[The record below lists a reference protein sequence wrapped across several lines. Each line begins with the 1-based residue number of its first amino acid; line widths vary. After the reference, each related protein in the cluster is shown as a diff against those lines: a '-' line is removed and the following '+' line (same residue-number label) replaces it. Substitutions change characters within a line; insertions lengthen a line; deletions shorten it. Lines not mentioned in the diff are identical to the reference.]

1 MSHFYGTTRKFFDS
15 VTDFHVALDF
25 NTSNM
30 VNMLVKFEAKSNRVK
45 GLTFH
50 PTMPWLLSA
59 LHNGTIQLWDYQ
71 LGVLLDK
78 FEEHEGPVRGMS
90 FHHNQPLFVSGGDDY
105 KVKVWNYKLKRC
117 LFTLLG
123 HLDYIRTTVFHHE
136 YPWILSA
143 SDDQTIR
150 IWNWQSRQCIAVLT
164 GHNHYVMCAN
174 FHPKDDL
181 VVSASLDQT
190 IRVWDVSGLKEKTVS
205 STNRG
210 QSSSGASADLFGV
223 NDAVVKFVL
232 EGHDRGVNWVDFHHS
247 QPMIVSASDDRSIK
261 LWRYNES
268 KAWEIDCMRGHTNNV
283 SAVMFHSKQ
292 DLIIS
297 DGEDKTIRVWD
308 GARRQLLHTFRRE
321 SDRFWVLACHKNSN
335 MIAAGHDSG
344 MVIFKLDR
352 ERPLC
357 GAPLASSTI
366 SNYVFVVK
374 NRMLTAVNSQ
384 DVSQVSVIGNC
395 RKQASPM
402 SSGFKALAV
411 NPYNSTELN
420 VLVTYD
426 SPGEGYDLFNGPNQ
440 VVLRPS
446 AGADQPA
453 VQAKEGSGGSAVAFI
468 ARNRFAVLAKD
479 GANLN
484 IYSTHNE
491 LVKKIELPFVAQG
504 LFPGGSTNK
513 VILSVEDKAVLFDTA
528 SKEILGELIL
538 GSPVRQAVW
547 SQSNT
552 HVAFVQKHGVVIADH
567 ELKFIQ
573 GVAETIRVKS
583 GVWDENSV
591 FVYSTSSHIKYVLP
605 FSEER
610 GMIQAVS
617 APVYLVRV
625 GGGSMTY
632 VDRECVVSK
641 SKLFTHEYLFKQALV
656 QGKSK
661 EVLQHLK
668 NGRLLGSVTIG
679 YLKKKGFPEVALHFV
694 EDLET
699 RFNLSLE
706 FGHIAEALE
715 AAKQLRKREVWER
728 LHREALRLG
737 NVDVAEKAAIANHDI
752 PALQFLY
759 LLTGNA
765 TKMTKLS
772 HKLGKDKADP
782 MARFN
787 LALLRGEASER
798 ASILEELGLPH
809 LAAKTRQS
817 GAALIPSLP
826 VDPNLSASNWPM
838 TTSLEA
844 MFEAQWA
851 GLEAAALAAAAKLPP
866 ASPEEEET
874 LVPEKT
880 AQELAP
886 VVDSKA
892 WGDDELDAELEHVQL
907 PTTVVAP
914 GHAAQANQSDV
925 IAYGEAR
932 ETQWLAKRR
941 TSVDLIVAGE
951 YVEALSLLQR
961 RIALVNPGPLKP
973 LFEDLV
979 MASHACVPGLPFTPS
994 ITVPIGNTEPGV
1006 LFSVAFLKA
1015 KMGEALHHTG
1025 FGNAGEALA
1034 AARYVI
1040 HALTLSLARS
1050 SQEEQELVE
1059 LLGSAQKY
1067 AHAMLIETT
1076 RRTEQ
1081 SGTARDLELAA
1092 YLCCEKLEPIHML
1105 LVTDLAMKMAFKSK
1119 CFIQASHF
1127 AKRIITGS
1135 WGAGDEFVTAST
1147 TRARKVIIASEERG
1161 TDEIK
1166 INFDPNWMTGDAL
1179 KLCSGSLTPV
1189 PAQLHDKMVSCP
1201 LCKSGFHP
1209 DWQGKVCTVCQL
1221 SQVGASVL
1229 GLQFLPAV

>member
-1 MSHFYGTTRKFFDS
+1 
-15 VTDFHVALDF
+15 
-25 NTSNM
+25 M

-105 KVKVWNYKLKRC
+105 KLKVWNYKLKRC

-174 FHPKDDL
+174 FHTKDDL

-205 STNRG
+205 SSNRAP
-210 QSSSGASADLFGV
+210 SSGAASADLFGV

-232 EGHDRGVNWVDFHHS
+232 EGHDRGVNWVEFHQS
-247 QPMIVSASDDRSIK
+247 QPLIVSASDDRSVK

-268 KAWEIDCMRGHTNNV
+268 KAWEVDCMRGHTNNV
-283 SAVMFHSKQ
+283 SAVMFHPKQ

-352 ERPLC
+352 ERPMC
-357 GAPLASSTI
+357 GAPISTSTI
-366 SNYVFVVK
+366 ANFVLLVK
-374 NRMLTAVNSQ
+374 NRMLTAVNTQDQSQ
-384 DVSQVSVIGNC
+384 TSVIGNC
-395 RKQASPM
+395 RKPISAM
-402 SSGFKALAV
+402 SSGFKSLSV

-420 VLVTYD
+420 VIVTYD
-426 SPGEGYDLFNGPNQ
+426 TPEEGYDLFNGPNQ
-440 VVLRPS
+440 VVSRTS
-446 AGADQPA
+446 GQDEAA
-453 VQAKEGSGGSAVAFI
+453 VEAKQGSGGSSAAFI
-468 ARNRFAVLAKD
+468 ARNRFAVLTKD
-479 GANLN
+479 GMNLN

-491 LVKKIELPFVAQG
+491 LSKKVELGFVAQSV
-504 LFPGGSTNK
+504 FSGGSTNR

-528 SKEILGELIL
+528 SKEVLGELAL
-538 GSPVRQAVW
+538 GSALRQVVW
-547 SQSNT
+547 SQSSM
-552 HVAFVQKHGVVIADH
+552 HVAFLLKHAVVIASSDMR
-567 ELKFIQ
+567 FIQ
-573 GVAETIRVKS
+573 SVTETIRVKS
-583 GVWDENSV
+583 GVWDSDSA
-591 FVYSTSSHIKYVLP
+591 FAYSTSSHIKYVLP
-605 FSEER
+605 FSEES
-610 GMIQAVS
+610 GLIQAVS
-617 APVYLVRV
+617 APLYLVRV
-625 GGGSMTY
+625 GGSSMTF
-632 VDRECVVSK
+632 VDRQLEVTK
-641 SKLFTHEYLFKQALV
+641 TKLFSHEYLFKQALV

-661 EVLQHLK
+661 EVLDHLK

-679 YLKKKGFPEVALHFV
+679 YLKKKGFPEVALQFV

-715 AAKQLRKREVWER
+715 AAKQIRKKEVWER
-728 LHREALRLG
+728 LHKEALRVG
-737 NVDVAEKAAIANHDI
+737 NVEIAEKAAIANHDI

-759 LLTGNA
+759 LLTGNGA
-765 TKMTKLS
+765 KMGKLAG
-772 HKLGKDKADP
+772 KLAKDRSDP

-787 LALLRGEASER
+787 LALLRGDVAER
-798 ASILEELGLPH
+798 AQILEEIGLTH
-809 LAAKTRQS
+809 LAAKTRETGS
-817 GAALIPSLP
+817 ALLPRPAMDKSL
-826 VDPNLSASNWPM
+826 STSNWAM

-851 GLEAAALAAAAKLPP
+851 GLEAAAKAAAAKLPP
-866 ASPEEEET
+866 ATPEVEDEQ
-874 LVPEKT
+874 LF
-880 AQELAP
+880 QEPVNAAP

-907 PTTVVAP
+907 PVTVPVGQAQSASLADVVA
-914 GHAAQANQSDV
+914 
-925 IAYGEAR
+925 YGQPKEV
-932 ETQWLAKRR
+932 QWLTKRR
-941 TSVDLIVAGE
+941 MPADLVACGE
-951 YVEALSLLQR
+951 FVEALSLLQR
-961 RIALVNPGPLKP
+961 RIALVNPGPLKS
-973 LFEDLV
+973 LFEDIV
-979 MASHACVPGLPFTPS
+979 MGAHACVPGLPFTPS
-994 ITVPIGNTEPGV
+994 ITVPIGNTEPGL
-1006 LFSVAFLKA
+1006 LFSVPYLKA
-1015 KMGEALHHTG
+1015 KLGEALHHTG
-1025 FGNAGEALA
+1025 FGNASEALA

-1040 HALTLSLARS
+1040 HGLTLAIANSQ
-1050 SQEEQELVE
+1050 QEEQELTE
-1059 LLGSAQKY
+1059 LLASAQKY

-1076 RRTEQ
+1076 RRGEQ
-1081 SGTARDLELAA
+1081 GGARDLELAA
-1092 YLCCEKLEPIHML
+1092 FLCCEKIEPIHML

-1135 WGAGDEFVTAST
+1135 WGSNDEFVTAST

-1166 INFDPNWMTGDAL
+1166 ISFDPVWMTAGEAL

-1189 PAQLHDKMVSCP
+1189 PAQLHDKMINCP

-1209 DWQGKVCTVCQL
+1209 DWHGKVCTVCQL
-1221 SQVGASVL
+1221 SQVGAQVL
-1229 GLQFLPAV
+1229 GLQFLPI